1 MEKLQVNK
9 EDLRNEYAAA
19 DDKTKSSLVKL
30 FGKGAFENDIM
41 EIVFSMET
49 ALAYNGVKL
58 EDFLERTKDMDPF
71 DWSNACRKEFAYA
84 MNQHVHLTTE
94 DDWFYPYY
102 RRSGS
107 GFSYLG
113 WSGSYTSTYADVGSR
128 LCVNTSDKAIHMD
141 KCIGHIIKVGLIGEH
156 TPETKLLQ
164 HPKTNKS

>member
-1 MEKLQVNK
+1 MASHYSRHCLLHFICSVYTLIFSGIRRHSCMKNIMEK
-9 EDLRNEYAAA
+9 
-19 DDKTKSSLVKL
+19 
-30 FGKGAFENDIM
+30 
-41 EIVFSMET
+41 VFSMET
-49 ALAYNGVKL
+49 ALAYNGVKM

-71 DWSNACRKEFAYA
+71 DWAEACRKEFAYA
-84 MNQHVHLTTE
+84 MNEHVHLTLK

-107 GFSYLG
+107 GFSYDV
-113 WSGSYTSTYADVGSR
+113 WASSYSHTDAGVGSR
-128 LCVNTSDKAIHMD
+128 LCVNTADKAIHMD